1 MKKVVLALALA
12 TLAMPANADDFSGSW
27 FIRAGIADLDL
38 SHKLSLTVGGQA
50 VPGAALKYHPVYT
63 PMVEIGRTF
72 AEDWSVVATLGLP
85 PTTSAYGSGS
95 LAPVGKM
102 EGITFGPTAL
112 TVQFQP
118 IHDGLVRPYIGAG
131 ASYMMIFNTTSAA
144 VQNPKL
150 SNDFAPAIE
159 AGSEFAFSE
168 QYGLFAEVKK
178 AFLVTKVGGT
188 FGGNPI
194 SGKNSLDPWVFS
206 VGATA
211 HF

>member
-1 MKKVVLALALA
+1 MKKLVLALALA
-12 TLAMPANADDFSGSW
+12 TLAMPAYADDFSSSW
-27 FIRAGIADLDL
+27 FIRAGMADLDL
-38 SHKLSLTVGGQA
+38 SHKLSLAVGGQT

-63 PMVEIGRTF
+63 PMAEIGWTF
-72 AEDWSVVATLGLP
+72 AEDWSVVATVGLP
-85 PTTSAYGSGS
+85 PTTSAYGAGS

-118 IHDGLVRPYIGAG
+118 FHDGLVRPYIGAG
-131 ASYMMIFNTTSAA
+131 ASYMIIFKTTSAA
-144 VQNPKL
+144 VQNPTL
-150 SNDFAPAIE
+150 SNDLAPVFE
-159 AGSEFAFSE
+159 AGSDFALSE

-178 AFLVTKVGGT
+178 ALLVTKVGGT
-188 FGGNPI
+188 FGGFPI